1 MAIHE
6 FKYRGRKLR
15 FTTVSGEVLDTQQR
29 SDTVVSGSG
38 SVSGGYGTTNIT
50 SQVNVTRDI
59 WIKDKNGI
67 ETHLQYGFEIPV
79 RTGHKLVI
87 IFLDGEY
94 LRCGSGKIEMSL
106 FNANTN
112 QYWWVEGRYW
122 LSEIEARNTLF
133 RSILRWGLFVF
144 ILCCLGLIFA
154 PMSSRYAFIE
164 LIQMAL
170 ILSIVLGVVFG
181 IFQRLF
187 NGQNKKM
194 DAAIRAE
201 HAKFVKTLD
210 TNT

>member
-38 SVSGGYGTTNIT
+38 SVSGGYGSTTIT

-79 RTGHKLVI
+79 RTGHKLVR
-87 IFLDGEY
+87 IFLEGEY
-94 LRCGSGKIEMSL
+94 LTCGSGKIEMSL

-112 QYWWVEGRYW
+112 QYWWVEGRDW
-122 LSEIEARNTLF
+122 LSKIEARNTLF
-133 RSILRWGLFVF
+133 RSILRWVLIAFTLYVLAGIVDGKIVSDFEDF
-144 ILCCLGLIFA
+144 MLG
-154 PMSSRYAFIE
+154 
-164 LIQMAL
+164 AL
-170 ILSIVLGVVFG
+170 IVGIVIGIGFG
-181 IFQRLF
+181 TLFRLF
-187 NGQNKKM
+187 CGQNKKM

-201 HAKFVKTLD
+201 HAKLVKTLD